1 MKHVNKIRQVIMK
14 GLEKS
19 KQAHGG
25 EEEKYGAHA
34 KLKLVELSMDHMN
47 ELYENYLKKEEY
59 LTGVLNTKSLSQKN
73 IDFRTKLKSWVE
85 S

>member
-25 EEEKYGAHA
+25 EEEK
-34 KLKLVELSMDHMN
+34 
-47 ELYENYLKKEEY
+47 
-59 LTGVLNTKSLSQKN
+59 
-73 IDFRTKLKSWVE
+73 
-85 S
+85 